1 MDIGGEYHG
10 YTADI
15 TRSFPINGKFT
26 TEQREIYDLVLEA
39 QDSGIAEAKVG
50 NIFKAPHNAAVSVI
64 TRGLLKLGIIAKPEE
79 YKKYFMHGT
88 SHYLGLDVHDAGNSS
103 QPLQDRQVITV
114 EPGIYIAEG
123 SPCDKKWWN
132 IGCRIEDDILISP
145 NRPEIL
151 SKYSPRKAD
160 EIEKLMKK

>member
-26 TEQREIYDLVLEA
+26 KEQLLIYDLVLEA

-64 TRGLLKLGIIAKPEE
+64 TRGLLKLGIISKPEE

-88 SHYLGLDVHDAGNSS
+88 SHYLGLDVHDAGNYG
-103 QPLQDRQVITV
+103 LLKDRQVITV
-114 EPGIYIAEG
+114 EPGIYIAEE
-123 SPCDKKWWN
+123 SPCDKKWWK
-132 IGCRIEDDILISP
+132 IGCRIEDDILITAQG
-145 NRPEIL
+145 PEIL
-151 SKYSPRKAD
+151 SKYSPRKAED
-160 EIEKLMKK
+160 IEKLMKK